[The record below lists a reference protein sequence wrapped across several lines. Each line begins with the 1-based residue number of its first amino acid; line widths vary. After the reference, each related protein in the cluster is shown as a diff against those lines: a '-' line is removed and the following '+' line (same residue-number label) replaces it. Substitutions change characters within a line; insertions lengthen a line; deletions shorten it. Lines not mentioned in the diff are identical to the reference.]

1 MEMNIKTATKP
12 ASFPASDAPQAFRE
26 MAEQGTAQAKET
38 YEKIS
43 TATTQA
49 ADLITNSYSTAVKG
63 AQQYNNKL
71 IEFAHA
77 NTNAAF
83 DFFQKVSG
91 VKSPSEFVE
100 VSTGH
105 VRKQIETLTEQTK
118 QLTTLA
124 QQVTRATAEP
134 IKTGVAKVFNNVSL
148 D

>member
-1 MEMNIKTATKP
+1 M
-12 ASFPASDAPQAFRE
+12 
-26 MAEQGTAQAKET
+26 
-38 YEKIS
+38 S

-63 AQQYNNKL
+63 AQEYNNKL

-100 VSTGH
+100 LSTGH

-134 IKTGVAKVFNNVSL
+134 IKTGVAKVFDNVSL